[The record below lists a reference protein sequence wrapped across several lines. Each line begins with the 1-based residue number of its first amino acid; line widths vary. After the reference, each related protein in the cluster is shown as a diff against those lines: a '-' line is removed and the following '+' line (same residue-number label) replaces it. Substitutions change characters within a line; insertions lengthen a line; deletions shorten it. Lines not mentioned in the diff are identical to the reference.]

1 MKKLLFLILVLFTA
15 NVVFSQITTNV
26 SLKCQVYASSGTAP
40 TFNIQSL
47 VSDEL
52 SKYDG
57 SNVAAG
63 DKLYVI
69 EGSECYELHISSVSS
84 GIGSTLNIVVYD
96 STGTLA
102 TVPNGQ
108 AAVIRKYSTQ
118 QVPFI
123 PSGLRN
129 DLASCI
135 LQKLASV
142 IDNIGSDGNGI
153 YSGSDTLSV
162 GDTTVVTTLAGSALQ
177 VGNTIQSPSSI
188 TTINDINHWGTYD
201 GWDRATYSY
210 GGHSGYYF
218 IRGNGTAASKTALSV
233 NDVMHEWSFI
243 GQKSPTEDNY
253 ALIMKPTVDEIT
265 GGNNWGRLDLQGADF
280 GTWLSLRR
288 TGIRAGTASNYTTF
302 PALRPVTNNQFWQ
315 YNTDGTG
322 EYKTPGNMTVTN
334 PLGGTQTLQASLDS
348 LYQAANQIVI
358 ATDSFYIN
366 DQEQPVY
373 VVGVGDT
380 ITFPSAAEYTAGSGI
395 DISIGGVIS
404 ADDDSPTNEIQTLSI
419 LGSNITLS
427 NGGGTIAAPNGIY
440 GGSGVVPLGTVAS
453 GNFYNDP
460 FEEQPPSFPVWFVW
474 PSDTPSIS
482 PINNYPFFGIK
493 GGDWSGGSPVTAIGI
508 ENEGGIPLASMSYQ
522 RDTVFSSIGVF
533 EGGVGATIKSALGI
547 FQGFTMS
554 DTTLLFTANNIQ
566 VYGGENN
573 FTNLPTRKPVS
584 APSFWQHNTN
594 GTAEYVTP
602 GQMFITNPYGGT
614 NTLQATLDSINVAG
628 GDGSITNEGFLGVT
642 AGSGTSSVL
651 QGYNSEGT
659 TTGAGTTINVSGGGL
674 SIAETTS
681 TNGGSI
687 TISST
692 ALTAEVDGS
701 ITNELQTIANT
712 SNATTH
718 TATLSN
724 SGGSL
729 QLVEGANTT
738 LTTTG
743 TGLDGIVTV
752 AVPVTNP
759 LGGSNTLQASLDSLN
774 ANGADGNGIYSGS
787 GNVPNGTT
795 AATLGTFTLGNSL
808 GNHLYIENGN
818 ETALYSDLSRVSVKD
833 SVTISSAGSDGAAGQ
848 VLVGTAG
855 DGSYW
860 GNAGS
865 LPVVNPLG
873 GANTIQASLDS
884 IRSASR
890 NGIFTALNNND
901 TVRVTTTNLKSV
913 WNINNNTSGYIRIQR
928 PSAAFVQG
936 LNITS
941 PGGITGSQVH
951 SAFTSDRVSIQD
963 RLDNV
968 YITSSYDMILGG
980 RIASGDFAQMSLK
993 TGVAEFTSSNG
1004 GRLKLLDAG
1013 LTTSI
1018 TIQPPVVPIAY
1029 TLTLPTTD
1037 GNSGEFLQTNGSGVT
1052 TWAAPAAPTN
1062 VGGISAMHT
1071 GASYSYTASTL
1082 GSAVNALILSGTVAF
1097 KSGMAKISSDSGHGI
1112 QVSFGGPATCQI
1124 TGFVTLTGDDIGDG
1138 PYYLQIYVNG
1148 SPLYSSVYASTL
1160 PAPLHTNAAT
1170 ATISHLAE
1178 LNNNDIVTIRVHSA
1192 AGSTAHVLSAG
1203 LTVVKTQ

>member
-15 NVVFSQITTNV
+15 NIAFSQITTNV

-40 TFNIQSL
+40 TFNVQSI

-96 STGTLA
+96 STGTLV

-153 YSGSDTLSV
+153 YSGSDTLSA
-162 GDTTVVTTLAGSALQ
+162 GDTTIVTTLAGSALK
-177 VGNTIQSPSSI
+177 VGNTIQSPTEI
-188 TTINDINHWGTYD
+188 TTIQDANHWETFN
-201 GWDRATYSY
+201 GWDRVAYTYDN
-210 GGHSGYYF
+210 GGQSAYYS
-218 IRGNGTAASKTALSV
+218 IKGRGTAASKQALQV
-233 NDVMHEWSFI
+233 DDPLHEWSFI

-315 YNTDGTG
+315 YNTNGTG

-440 GGSGVVPLGTVAS
+440 GGNGSLP
-453 GNFYNDP
+453 GNVRVD
-460 FEEQPPSFPVWFVW
+460 
-474 PSDTPSIS
+474 I
-482 PINNYPFFGIK
+482 
-493 GGDWSGGSPVTAIGI
+493 GGNKLTFA
-508 ENEGGIPLASMSYQ
+508 A
-522 RDTVFSSIGVF
+522 
-533 EGGVGATIKSALGI
+533 GATAKSIPDFEIVRKSTDLGLGSNPYILLQDSTILGNTLSSMLELRRNNTEIFSAKKQALTTTIRDFDGSIVLQSAVNNTIRSGTGTIRLETRSNITAGI
-547 FQGFTMS
+547 G
-554 DTTLLFTANNIQ
+554 DTST
-566 VYGGENN
+566 V
-573 FTNLPTRKPVS
+573 LPHLRPVS
-584 APSFWQHNTN
+584 SASFWQHNTN
-594 GTAEYVTP
+594 GTAQYVTP

-651 QGYNSEGT
+651 QGYNNEGT
-659 TTGAGTTINVSGGGL
+659 ATGAGTTINVSGGGL

-787 GNVPNGTT
+787 GSVPNGTT
-795 AATLGTFTLGNSL
+795 AATLGTFVLGNAL

-833 SVTISSAGSDGAAGQ
+833 SLTLSSAGNDGALGQ
-848 VLVGTAG
+848 VLVATAG

-993 TGVAEFTSSNG
+993 TGIAEFTSSNG

-1018 TIQPPVVPIAY
+1018 TIQPPVVPVAY
-1029 TLTLPTTD
+1029 TITLPTTD

-1071 GASYSYTASTL
+1071 GASYSYSATTL
-1082 GSAVNALILSGTVAF
+1082 GSAVNALTLSGTVAF
-1097 KSGMAKISSDSGHGI
+1097 KSGMAKITSDSGHGI
-1112 QVSFGGPATCQI
+1112 QVTFGGAATCQI
-1124 TGFVTLTGDDIGDG
+1124 TGFVTLTGDEGGDG

-1160 PAPLHTNAAT
+1160 PAPAYTNAAT
-1170 ATISHLAE
+1170 ATISHLAD

-1192 AGSTAHVLSAG
+1192 VGDVANILSAG